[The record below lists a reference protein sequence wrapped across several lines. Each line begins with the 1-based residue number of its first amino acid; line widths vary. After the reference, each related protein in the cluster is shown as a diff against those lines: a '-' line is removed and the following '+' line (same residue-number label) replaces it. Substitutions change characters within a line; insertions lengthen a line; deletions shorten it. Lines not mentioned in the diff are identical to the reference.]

1 MWQMLQYA
9 PESNVLDVLTQLMAK
24 HEPLED
30 DFWNAMSMI
39 SGQEPVWIV
48 IDGVDESLG
57 SCDVLIQRIVEL
69 LAQKPRFRAISL
81 GRSYVLTRTIHD
93 IKFSVEMSSGFTK
106 QDIDAYIT
114 AGILKDNL
122 LSKNDPKDTFSDTLK
137 SKAGGMFLW
146 AKLMIDHLGRSAN
159 RDEAFKRLEDVP
171 QGLEMAYIIILSRL
185 VDQLDSRDLSFV
197 KNIPDVV
204 IIARRPLRIEEA
216 RIAHGLVSG
225 AGTTYLEARYSVRT
239 KDL

>member
-1 MWQMLQYA
+1 
-9 PESNVLDVLTQLMAK
+9 
-24 HEPLED
+24 
-30 DFWNAMSMI
+30 
-39 SGQEPVWIV
+39 
-48 IDGVDESLG
+48 
-57 SCDVLIQRIVEL
+57 
-69 LAQKPRFRAISL
+69 
-81 GRSYVLTRTIHD
+81 
-93 IKFSVEMSSGFTK
+93 MSSGFTK

-122 LSKNDPKDTFSDTLK
+122 LSKNDLEDTFSDILK

-197 KNIPDVV
+197 KNILD
-204 IIARRPLRIEEA
+204 
-216 RIAHGLVSG
+216 
-225 AGTTYLEARYSVRT
+225 
-239 KDL
+239 